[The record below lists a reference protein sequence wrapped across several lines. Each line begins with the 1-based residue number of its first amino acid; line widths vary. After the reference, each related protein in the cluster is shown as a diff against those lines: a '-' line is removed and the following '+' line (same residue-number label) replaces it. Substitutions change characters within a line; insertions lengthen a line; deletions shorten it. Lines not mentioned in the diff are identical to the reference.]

1 MPVYDLREKSFPV
14 LSAIIL
20 SNLMPLIAVLFY
32 DVSFFAL
39 FYLYWWETVIISV
52 FQFIKMGKAQKLSE
66 PDPNFSINDKTLT
79 YEQVNSKRYMRTSYV
94 VIRFLM
100 LVFYLF
106 FIVIF
111 VGVLSTMKE
120 NPTAFVRAL
129 LFTEPWVK
137 VSFAGFFVTHLV
149 EYIFWRSNKEYEQT
163 SLRELG
169 TVFDTRVMVI
179 HIVIVLGTFA
189 AMFAGD
195 KLIPGTQ
202 NAGSVAY
209 VCLFVLMKIAMDVY
223 AHNKSTRRLEV
234 IGSLTNSLVTKKS
247 QQK

>member
-1 MPVYDLREKSFPV
+1 MPVYDSREKSFPV

-66 PDPNFSINDKTLT
+66 PNPNFSINDKTMIK
-79 YEQVNSKRYMRTSYV
+79 NSRLST
-94 VIRFLM
+94 RFLM

-195 KLIPGTQ
+195 KCSLCVFICFDEDCNG
-202 NAGSVAY
+202 
-209 VCLFVLMKIAMDVY
+209 CLC
-223 AHNKSTRRLEV
+223 T
-234 IGSLTNSLVTKKS
+234 
-247 QQK
+247 